1 MAYSIAELIYLSAEE
16 VRVAE
21 RLPLDSPE
29 RKSMLLRKLAEI
41 RSDNEQNEQEEN
53 KNRCSTKMREKK

>member
-1 MAYSIAELIYLSAEE
+1 MAYSLAELIYLSAEE

-29 RKSMLLRKLAEI
+29 RKSMLARRLAEI
-41 RSDNEQNEQEEN
+41 RAENEQNERQENE
-53 KNRCSTKMREKK
+53 NRCCTKIKEKK